1 MRLAIIGATGMVGN
15 VIREI
20 LLERMF
26 PVTDLVLVAS
36 SKSQGNKINWN
47 HKDYE
52 LVSIEKA
59 LNKKPDLAI
68 FSAGSEISKNFA
80 QKFADQGCFVIDN
93 SSFWRMNANI
103 PLIVPEI
110 NSDELTEKKLIIANT
125 NCSTIQLALVLK
137 PLHDKYNIKRVKIKF
152 RKLLTDV
159 SLPLSIL

>member
-36 SKSQGNKINWN
+36 SKSQGKEINWN

-68 FSAGSEISKNFA
+68 FSAGSEVSK
-80 QKFADQGCFVIDN
+80 
-93 SSFWRMNANI
+93 
-103 PLIVPEI
+103 
-110 NSDELTEKKLIIANT
+110 
-125 NCSTIQLALVLK
+125 
-137 PLHDKYNIKRVKIKF
+137 
-152 RKLLTDV
+152 
-159 SLPLSIL
+159 SL